1 MHSHLLICFVI
12 TYNSYDMNTILHCH
26 HLGALRGFLVSLL
39 LALCLPSASAQETVT
54 GSMKGD
60 SIFVTVKGV
69 KFYFYNHGHDSLTI
83 DNATLQTTGRGSAV
97 TGVYNLNLLFNIN
110 R

>member
-1 MHSHLLICFVI
+1 
-12 TYNSYDMNTILHCH
+12 
-26 HLGALRGFLVSLL
+26 
-39 LALCLPSASAQETVT
+39 
-54 GSMKGD
+54 MKGD
-60 SIFVTVKGV
+60 SIFATVKGV

-97 TGVYNLNLLFNIN
+97 TGVYNIN